1 MSVAGNP
8 SASPVASGGQGVH
21 YKWIALSNT
30 TLGILMVT
38 INQSILLIS
47 LPALFRGIN
56 LNPLV
61 PSNTGYFL
69 WVFMGFVLVTAVLV
83 VSLGRVGDIYG
94 RVKMYNLGFAVFTF
108 FSIMLSVTW
117 LTGPAGALWII
128 IMRIFQGVGGAF
140 LFANSTAILTDAFPQ
155 DERGKAMGINGIAAI
170 SGSFLGLIL
179 GGVLAPIEWRLV
191 FLVSVPFGLFGTVW
205 AYLMLRDNGI
215 RIPAKID
222 WLGNAL
228 FAIGLVA
235 LLTGIV
241 YSLLPYGGHPTGWTS
256 PFVLTAIIG
265 GIVVLVLFGY
275 VETKVPQPMFRLGL
289 FRIRAFTAGNIAG
302 LLAALGRGGLQFM
315 LIIWL
320 QGIWLPQHG
329 YSFSQTP
336 LWAGLA
342 MVPLTV
348 GFLVVG
354 PLAGWMS
361 DRYGARLL
369 ATAGLIVS
377 GAAFL
382 LLELLPINFTYI
394 WFALLIFLF
403 AVGMGLFFSP
413 NQASVMNSLPP
424 DQRGAGAGM
433 LNTFQ
438 NSATVLSMGLF
449 FTIVTLGLAS
459 HLPKHLYSG
468 LVAAGVSPAAA
479 HTVASEPPIG
489 SLFSAFLGYNPI
501 KELLGPTGAL
511 QHLPPGQAA
520 YITGRSFFPKLIEQ
534 PFADG
539 LHLAF
544 TFGAIATAIAVIASA
559 LRGQRY
565 MHQAEP
571 VAEELAEGAAEAG
584 GLLGLEPLATD
595 GQDAPETIGAGA
607 TGGHTGGDGRSP
619 ANGQAAPAN
628 GRGTNGRG
636 TNGRGTNGRG
646 TNGRGTN
653 GRRANGRRANGRR
666 ANGSSAA
673 PVGEPGAPLGGAD
686 EPGAPLG
693 GA

>member
-1 MSVAGNP
+1 MDDIEGEFMPVVEQGQAAP
-8 SASPVASGGQGVH
+8 SAGDGQGAH

-47 LPALFRGIN
+47 LPALFRGIK

-61 PSNTGYFL
+61 PSNTSYFL
-69 WVFMGFVLVTAVLV
+69 WVFLGFLLVTAVLV

-108 FSIMLSVTW
+108 FSILLSVTW

-128 IMRIFQGVGGAF
+128 IMRVLQGVGGAF

-155 DERGKAMGINGIAAI
+155 NERGKAMGINGIAAV
-170 SGSFLGLIL
+170 SGSFLGLLL

-205 AYLMLRDNGI
+205 AYLKLRDNGI

-228 FAIGLVA
+228 FAIGLISV
-235 LLTGIV
+235 LTGIV
-241 YSLLPYGGHPTGWTS
+241 YSLLPYGGHPTGWTN
-256 PFVLTAIIG
+256 PYVLAAIFG
-265 GIVVLVLFGY
+265 GIAVLALFAW
-275 VETKVPQPMFRLGL
+275 VETRVEQPMFRLGL

-302 LLAALGRGGLQFM
+302 LLGALGRGGLQFM

-336 LWAGLA
+336 LWAGIF
-342 MVPLTV
+342 MIPLTV
-348 GFLVVG
+348 GFLIVG
-354 PLAGWMS
+354 PLSGVLS
-361 DRYGARLL
+361 DRYGAR
-369 ATAGLIVS
+369 AFTTGGLIVS
-377 GAAFL
+377 GVSFL
-382 LLELLPINFTYI
+382 LLELLPINFSYV

-413 NQASVMNSLPP
+413 NQAAVMNSLPP

-459 HLPKHLYSG
+459 RLPSHLYRG
-468 LVAAGVSPAAA
+468 LVAAGVAPAAA
-479 HTVASEPPIG
+479 RAVANEPPIG

-511 QHLPPGQAA
+511 QKLPARQAA

-534 PFADG
+534 PFASG

-544 TFGAIATAIAVIASA
+544 SFAAGATVIAIVASA

-565 MHQAEP
+565 MHVTEP
-571 VAEELAEGAAEAG
+571 FRDELAEGAAEEG
-584 GLLGLEPLATD
+584 GLAGL
-595 GQDAPETIGAGA
+595 DAVASAELT
-607 TGGHTGGDGRSP
+607 
-619 ANGQAAPAN
+619 AN
-628 GRGTNGRG
+628 GRAATSESAGSGGRLD
-636 TNGRGTNGRG
+636 TPH
-646 TNGRGTN
+646 
-653 GRRANGRRANGRR
+653 
-666 ANGSSAA
+666 GS
-673 PVGEPGAPLGGAD
+673 G
-686 EPGAPLG
+686 
-693 GA
+693 